1 MKIFTLKLLKLHIN
15 QQSAPSVLCDLLKD
29 FPYQVVV
36 LQNSNIL
43 NFKLLKKSLSGVATW
58 RGDTAVAQLKPA
70 GNSCQPQYFIFQVV
84 PASTYTIITPLGEM
98 TQCGSFESNLG
109 GEQWPEPILCAN
121 VAPRFAP
128 TCVQYKLHQ
137 VILEQTS

>member
-1 MKIFTLKLLKLHIN
+1 
-15 QQSAPSVLCDLLKD
+15 
-29 FPYQVVV
+29 
-36 LQNSNIL
+36 
-43 NFKLLKKSLSGVATW
+43 
-58 RGDTAVAQLKPA
+58 
-70 GNSCQPQYFIFQVV
+70 
-84 PASTYTIITPLGEM
+84 M

-137 VILEQTS
+137 VILIKPASEEAYMDYGYILVARIFDVFKKEKTEFFN